1 MCSPARSFC
10 REFLSCHW
18 ILTYLTFNLYWV
30 PLALFSS
37 LLLLTLWSY
46 FFGSL
51 RLKLLPV
58 WKPESSL
65 LRHYGPY
72 RLGCLISQ
80 CNYSLY
86 LLLMFFSPYGS
97 FLSLLGSTLPQ
108 MSAWAKAY
116 SPGDKG
122 DTTQV
127 SALAQEERRIFSADF
142 RGDQEAGRPSF
153 SLRYLWLGTLPQP
166 VLCFQPLGFTTK

>member
-86 LLLMFFSPYGS
+86 LLLMFFPLTGPFSHFWAQRFHRCLREQKPTAQVTKGIRRRCLLSHRRSAEFSVPISEETRKPDVLPSPSDTSDSELYPS
-97 FLSLLGSTLPQ
+97 QSYAS
-108 MSAWAKAY
+108 
-116 SPGDKG
+116 SP
-122 DTTQV
+122 
-127 SALAQEERRIFSADF
+127 
-142 RGDQEAGRPSF
+142 
-153 SLRYLWLGTLPQP
+153 
-166 VLCFQPLGFTTK
+166 